1 MNGHFFFS
9 ARFLICISS
18 EVGLRVLFL
27 TASHGGESFKDL
39 FVFLAET
46 RLPSGVLTMTDAAA
60 LEPRARGIPHKLLL
74 VLLDG
79 YVEGVA
85 DIWVVEVS
93 HT

>member
-1 MNGHFFFS
+1 M
-9 ARFLICISS
+9 
-18 EVGLRVLFL
+18 GLHVPLL
-27 TASHGGESFKDL
+27 TTSRPRGSFKDPPPH
-39 FVFLAET
+39 VSRLADT
-46 RLPSGVLTMTDAAA
+46 RLPSRVLTLTDAAA

-74 VLLDG
+74 VFLDG